1 MFYCPYVQ
9 RPRTILEAKKIKY
22 ESVNI
27 HLFKAKP
34 DWYTKINPLG
44 KVPAIQLNSKVL
56 FESMVI
62 CDYLDETYPEPPLY
76 PSNPWE
82 KGWDKCLIEV
92 FEVKVIQV
100 LIKMFFDSPDSKT
113 VKEITETL
121 NNGLDIFE
129 KELAKR
135 GTKFFFGERPGMLD
149 YAIFPWLERIP
160 LLKKFYPDFF
170 VLPKE
175 RFLKMVSNSLLNLS
189 ENVKV

>member
-135 GTKFFFGERPGMLD
+135 GTKFFFGERPGVGCK
-149 YAIFPWLERIP
+149 
-160 LLKKFYPDFF
+160 LL
-170 VLPKE
+170 LP
-175 RFLKMVSNSLLNLS
+175 
-189 ENVKV
+189 